1 MPRAEMTS
9 HRLGTHADARILA
22 AIVESAV
29 DGIVMIDQHGLI
41 EFFNPAAERLFGYTT
56 AEVTGRNISMLMPS
70 PHAEA
75 HDNYMRRYLTTREP
89 HIIGIGREV
98 AAKKKDGTIF
108 PVHLS
113 VAEISLEG
121 RTKFTGIVRDLTD
134 RVKLEKRLREESG
147 LVRVGELAAVLAH
160 EIKNPLAA
168 VGGAIQMIA
177 RHITVNEDREI
188 IKEVLRRLDGLSA
201 LMGDL
206 LLYAR
211 PPRPE
216 MRKVELAGLFDAL
229 LSFLKSDPDW
239 RDLDVIV
246 EGKAGAIVADP
257 ELLKIAFQNLL
268 LNAAQAVRGQGSI
281 RVRLHHSANRTIV
294 DIVDTGPGIPPEHH
308 ERLFTPF
315 FTTKA
320 RGTGLGLATVRRI
333 AEAHDG
339 EVHVVQTGPG
349 GTVMRVSLP
358 TSRDGH
364 C

>member
-1 MPRAEMTS
+1 
-9 HRLGTHADARILA
+9 
-22 AIVESAV
+22 
-29 DGIVMIDQHGLI
+29 
-41 EFFNPAAERLFGYTT
+41 
-56 AEVTGRNISMLMPS
+56 
-70 PHAEA
+70 
-75 HDNYMRRYLTTREP
+75 
-89 HIIGIGREV
+89 
-98 AAKKKDGTIF
+98 
-108 PVHLS
+108 
-113 VAEISLEG
+113 
-121 RTKFTGIVRDLTD
+121 
-134 RVKLEKRLREESG
+134 
-147 LVRVGELAAVLAH
+147 
-160 EIKNPLAA
+160 
-168 VGGAIQMIA
+168 
-177 RHITVNEDREI
+177 
-188 IKEVLRRLDGLSA
+188 
-201 LMGDL
+201 MGDL

-229 LSFLKSDPDW
+229 LAFLKSDPDW

-281 RVRLHHSANRTIV
+281 RVRLHHYGNRTVV

-339 EVHVVQTGPG
+339 EVHVVQTGPR

-358 TSRDGH
+358 TSHDGH
-364 C
+364 G